1 MLLLLP
7 SPIITHPAMT
17 APTTLDPLRYPTG
30 KWAPLPADTP
40 LATIRALVDRIA
52 ATPAA
57 LHAAVDGL
65 SEAQLDTPY
74 REGGWTVRQVVHH
87 VADSHMQAY
96 ARTKK
101 ALTEDAPAIMAYEE
115 ARWAE
120 LPDSQ
125 LPIAPSL
132 ALLDALHQRWDAV
145 LQPLGMEEFARVY
158 RHPEMGDVPLR
169 TVMALYAWHG
179 AHHIAHVTGLRA
191 RMGW

>member
-1 MLLLLP
+1 
-7 SPIITHPAMT
+7 MT
-17 APTTLDPLRYPTG
+17 AGPAPTLDPLRYPTG
-30 KWAPLPADTP
+30 TWAPLPADTP
-40 LATIRALVDRIA
+40 LATLTALVDRIA

-57 LHAAVDGL
+57 LRSAIDGL
-65 SEAQLDTPY
+65 GEEQLDTPY

-101 ALTEDAPAIMAYEE
+101 ALTEDAPTIMTYDE

-120 LPDSQ
+120 LPDTR

-132 ALLDALHQRWDAV
+132 ALLEALHLRWDV
-145 LQPLGMEEFARVY
+145 ILRSLGTAEFARGY
-158 RHPEMGDVPLR
+158 RHPELGEMPLR
-169 TVMALYAWHG
+169 TVVALYAWHG
-179 AHHIAHVTGLRA
+179 AHHVAHVTGLRA